1 MKTSSQC
8 TVSELVDG
16 NVVSSRIRLAR
27 NVEGLPFPNKITRA
41 SEALLD
47 VVRGAA
53 RAADGIFDG
62 DVYFM
67 SRLDKAQKQLFVER
81 HLISLPLANNDAT
94 GAVILERDTHCMS
107 IMLNEEDHVR
117 EQCVLD
123 GFSLKE
129 AYARLDRYDD
139 ALLKEL
145 PIAYDKQLG
154 FLTACPTNL
163 GTGMR
168 ASAMLFLPCLRRAG
182 AIEDALAT
190 FKNEYGLTV
199 RGIYGEGSEAF
210 CDMYQISNSRTLG
223 VSEMSIIETVEKAV
237 VQMCYCERVALE
249 KLVKEQSTRLFDG
262 ILRSYGLLMSAY
274 SLSSQEL
281 MRLIVDVKLGVIL
294 DILPKKHSI
303 KQLDTLANYV
313 SKAVWQLT
321 SREFEDDVWR
331 AREVKR
337 ILLENV

>member
-1 MKTSSQC
+1 MKTASQC
-8 TVSELVDG
+8 TARDLVEN

-27 NVEGLPFPNKITRA
+27 NVEGLAFPNKNTLA
-41 SEALLD
+41 SNELLE
-47 VVRGAA
+47 VVKGAA
-53 RAADGIFDG
+53 RAAEGMFEG

-67 SRLDKAQKQLFVER
+67 SKLDKMQKQLFVER
-81 HLISLPLANNDAT
+81 HLISLPLANNDKT
-94 GAVILERDTHCMS
+94 GAVILERSTHCMS
-107 IMLNEEDHVR
+107 IMLNEEDHIR
-117 EQCVLD
+117 EQCVMD
-123 GFSLKE
+123 GFSLRE
-129 AYARLDRYDD
+129 AYERLDRYDD
-139 ALLKEL
+139 ALIKQL
-145 PIAYDKQLG
+145 PIAYDSQLG

-168 ASAMLFLPCLRRAG
+168 ASAMLFLPALKRAG

-190 FKNEYGLTV
+190 FKNEYGLTI

-210 CDMYQISNSRTLG
+210 CDIYQISNSRTLG
-223 VSEMSIIETVEKAV
+223 VDEKSIINTVEKAV

-249 KLVKEQSTRLFDG
+249 KLVKEQSTKLFDG

-294 DILPKKHSI
+294 DILPKKHTV

-321 SREFEDDVWR
+321 SQQLSDDVWR
-331 AREVKR
+331 AKEVKR
-337 ILLENV
+337 ILMENL

>member
-1 MKTSSQC
+1 MKTALQC
-8 TVSELVDG
+8 TDRELVEN
-16 NVVSSRIRLAR
+16 NVVSSRVRLAR
-27 NVEGLPFPNKITRA
+27 NVRGLPFPNKNTLA
-41 SEALLD
+41 SDALLE
-47 VVRGAA
+47 VVKGAA
-53 RAADGIFDG
+53 RAAEGLFDA

-81 HLISLPLANNDAT
+81 HLISLPLANNDNT
-94 GAVILERDTHCMS
+94 GAVILERGTHCMS
-107 IMLNEEDHVR
+107 IMLNEEDHIR
-117 EQCVLD
+117 EQCLMD
-123 GFSLKE
+123 GFCLQE

-145 PIAYDKQLG
+145 PIAFDNQLG

-168 ASAMLFLPCLRRAG
+168 ASVMLFLPCLRRAG
-182 AIEDALAT
+182 AIDDALAT

-210 CDMYQISNSRTLG
+210 CDIYQISNSRTLG
-223 VSEMSIIETVEKAV
+223 VNEKSIIATVEKAV

-249 KLVKEQSTRLFDG
+249 KLVKEQSTKLFDG

-294 DILPKKHSI
+294 DILPKKHTT
-303 KQLDTLANYV
+303 KQFDTLANYV
-313 SKAVWQLT
+313 SKAVWRLT
-321 SREFEDDVWR
+321 DVNVQDDVWR

-337 ILLENV
+337 ILLENL